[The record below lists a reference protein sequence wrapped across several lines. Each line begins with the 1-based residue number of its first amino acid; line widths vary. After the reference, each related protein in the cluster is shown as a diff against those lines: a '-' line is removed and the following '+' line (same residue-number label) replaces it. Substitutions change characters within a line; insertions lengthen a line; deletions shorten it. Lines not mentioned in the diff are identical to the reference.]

1 MNKNDKEV
9 VDMTDNKINFIG
21 KTGAGKTAL
30 INALK
35 QSTLLNDKNLVEI
48 PIESLNDKEGINQKI
63 KNINKKDDTIL
74 LIPAKDQ
81 IDNKET
87 LSLIDILKDASN
99 KVVLA
104 FTKIDELDKNEI
116 EIKQEVV
123 QKNFT
128 PFVSV
133 AFIDSVHKSLEDF
146 MKNFE

>member
-1 MNKNDKEV
+1 M
-9 VDMTDNKINFIG
+9 
-21 KTGAGKTAL
+21 
-30 INALK
+30 
-35 QSTLLNDKNLVEI
+35 
-48 PIESLNDKEGINQKI
+48 
-63 KNINKKDDTIL
+63 
-74 LIPAKDQ
+74 IPAKDQ

-87 LSLIDILKDASN
+87 LSLIGILKDASN

>member
-30 INALK
+30 INELK

-123 QKNFT
+123 QKNFI